1 MLLEVRIAIISG
13 EGCYQLG
20 RGMRGFWSEANVL
33 DLEMCDGCIAVY
45 MCKNALNCA
54 LKLLK
59 SNVLYFAIL
68 Q

>member
-1 MLLEVRIAIISG
+1 
-13 EGCYQLG
+13 
-20 RGMRGFWSEANVL
+20 MRGFWSEANVL
-33 DLEMCDGCIAVY
+33 DLEICDGCIAVY

-54 LKLLK
+54 LKLVK